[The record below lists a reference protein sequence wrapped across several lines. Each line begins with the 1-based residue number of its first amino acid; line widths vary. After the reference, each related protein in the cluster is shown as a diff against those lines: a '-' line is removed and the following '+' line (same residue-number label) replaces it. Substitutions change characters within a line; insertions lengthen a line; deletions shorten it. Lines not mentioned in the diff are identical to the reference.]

1 MVEEHGFA
9 FQPFNSRL
17 EGVNSIALTFT
28 DVIKKNESTDKI
40 DVSTKD
46 NDFEIHFIISS
57 LFP

>member
-28 DVIKKNESTDKI
+28 DVIKKNENTDKI
-40 DVSTKD
+40 NVSTKD
-46 NDFEIHFIISS
+46 DNFETHFIISS
-57 LFP
+57 